1 VKPSFTI
8 LSRCSLQSDLQ
19 MVDNSDEH
27 RGGIH
32 CKAVFAALL
41 HICVNEID
49 VLEETLRRMVFNTAQ
64 RNTV

>member
-1 VKPSFTI
+1 
-8 LSRCSLQSDLQ
+8 